1 MPRLEYEGILAR
13 PGPYKYK
20 WGTEIKTFEELK
32 KAFQRKQELTLTL
45 GHPMNPDG
53 TPRIPNKEDYLGRI
67 IPVINEEKQRIDG
80 IFKFHDEEWDKI
92 PPKFQD
98 MLVNDESVAISA
110 GFPPPTMVNGE
121 QQDILYDHYALLV
134 NSENPICPLGEC
146 GINVRLESDKGEI
159 EIMRYEQASETKD
172 PEPED
177 KDEASET
184 PKYVTAEDLDRF
196 KDALLDE
203 LRPKAEA
210 GAEPVEED
218 IGKSDDLPEKSE
230 PEPVPE
236 PVKEKPPEP
245 SLEPERA
252 FPAGKVTGRDIKSEY
267 MDDDGTL
274 KIPSEIYL
282 GGTKK
287 KQ

>member
-1 MPRLEYEGILAR
+1 MPRLEYRGIFAR
-13 PGPYKYK
+13 PGWYNYPTGKEYKS
-20 WGTEIKTFEELK
+20 FEELK
-32 KAFQRKQELTLTL
+32 RAAQRQPELMVTL
-45 GHPMNPDG
+45 GHPRKPDG
-53 TPRIPNKEDYLGRI
+53 TPRLPTVSDYVGRMVQVVNDDRELI
-67 IPVINEEKQRIDG
+67 EMVFKPHEE
-80 IFKFHDEEWDKI
+80 HWDKI
-92 PPKFQD
+92 PEELRERLEAD
-98 MLVNDESVAISA
+98 LAVAISG
-110 GFPPPTMVNGE
+110 GFTVDKVVN
-121 QQDILYDHYALLV
+121 DIQEGLLYNHVGLV
-134 NSENPICPLGEC
+134 RDSEDPLCPLGEC
-146 GINVRLESDKGEI
+146 GINVRVETSEGEYVL
-159 EIMRYEQASETKD
+159 MRYEQTSETKD

-210 GAEPVEED
+210 GAEPVEEVVAEN
-218 IGKSDDLPEKSE
+218 SDEKSE

-236 PVKEKPPEP
+236 PVKESPPEP

-252 FPAGKVTGRDIKSEY
+252 FPAGKVAGRDIKSEY
-267 MDDDGTL
+267 VDEDGTL

-282 GGTKK
+282 GATKK